1 MESKYV
7 FLVALLAGCATTRV
21 ALEKSVAGRC
31 ESSGLEGCTA
41 ITEGVIMYVEGDQRL
56 AYQKLHIA
64 AGANEPDDVIAFAGA
79 LKTVNTEP
87 GAARHAAALDEIAEV
102 LSREAKEAAQRLDAK
117 EAERVAANRKKAS
130 MLNASGEKKSDDDP
144 GKSLTGDDG
153 ASVDGSSARNDTSS
167 GARVPADAMGTSRL
181 AADVLAKGRAPMGS
195 TAPMALPVLPLG
207 AIEGRTVVPATDE
220 GNRSCL
226 MSGIMSPSGES
237 SRGYCVRVARGPLVV
252 TDLHSSSACPAE
264 LFALAVV
271 PGDLSTPRWA
281 VYGPPSS
288 AINLSS
294 GALVVREGEQF
305 VIGVMSPSDR
315 KIKRDIRCAVT
326 WSGWRTSLKGESE

>member
-1 MESKYV
+1 MQSKYV
-7 FLVALLAGCATTRV
+7 LLVALLAGCATTRV
-21 ALEKSVAGRC
+21 ALEKPVAGRC
-31 ESSGLEGCTA
+31 ESSGLEDCTA

-64 AGANEPDDVIAFAGA
+64 AGANEPDDVIAFASA

-87 GAARHAAALDEIAEV
+87 GAARHALALEEIAEV

-117 EAERVAANRKKAS
+117 EAERMAVNRKKAS
-130 MLNASGEKKSDDDP
+130 LLNPSGEK
-144 GKSLTGDDG
+144 TGDDDG
-153 ASVDGSSARNDTSS
+153 PSADGSSARNDMSS
-167 GARVPADAMGTSRL
+167 GARMPAEALGTSRL
-181 AADVLAKGRAPMGS
+181 AADVQAKGRAPTGS
-195 TAPMALPVLPLG
+195 NAPMALPVLSVG

-220 GNRSCL
+220 GNRSCV

-237 SRGYCVRVARGPLVV
+237 SRGYCVRAARGPLVV
-252 TDLHSSSACPAE
+252 TDLHSSTACPAE

-315 KIKRDIRCAVT
+315 KIKRDVRCAVT
-326 WSGWRTSLKGESE
+326 WSGWRTTFKGESD